1 MAEAR
6 PPESPTARGLDPRA
20 LRYGASIAYDRRL
33 YRQDIAGSIAHARML
48 AKQGIISTDDADAI
62 VRGLEGIREEIEAGT
77 FEFRED
83 IEDIHLNIEMRLR
96 ERIGEAAGRLHT
108 ARSRNDQ
115 VATDVRLFVM
125 EVCGEAT
132 TGIRGLQGALLDL
145 AEANQDVVMPGYTH
159 LQRAQPLLLA
169 HHLLAYF
176 EMLDRDV
183 QRFSGCRHRA
193 DELPLGSGALAG
205 VPYPIDREFVA
216 RELGFSRVAAN

>member
-1 MAEAR
+1 MKESK
-6 PPESPTARGLDPRA
+6 PPSPTARGLTRRA
-20 LRYGASIAYDRRL
+20 LKYSASIAYDKRL
-33 YRQDIAGSIAHARML
+33 YRHDIAGSIAHASML
-48 AKQGIISTDDADAI
+48 GRQAI
-62 VRGLEGIREEIEAGT
+62 VSEEDAQAIVSGLREILDEIESGAFDWREEL
-77 FEFRED
+77 
-83 IEDIHLNIEMRLR
+83 EDIHLNIEMRLR
-96 ERIGEAAGRLHT
+96 ERIVEAAGRLHT

-176 EMLDRDV
+176 EMLDRDA
-183 QRFSGCRHRA
+183 QRFARRRA
-193 DELPLGSGALAG
+193 P
-205 VPYPIDREFVA
+205 PRQPP
-216 RELGFSRVAAN
+216 